1 MVMFN
6 MLNMVVLLV
15 AANRVLGGGTKEKGG
30 IINQSAECAGKRT
43 LLSRDW
49 CFALDLSFSWPI
61 N

>member
-15 AANRVLGGGTKEKGG
+15 AANRVLGGGTKEKGE
-30 IINQSAECAGKRT
+30 IINQSAACAGKRT

>member
-49 CFALDLSFSWPI
+49 CFALDLSFS
-61 N
+61 

>member
-15 AANRVLGGGTKEKGG
+15 AANRVLGGGGAKEKRG

-49 CFALDLSFSWPI
+49 CFALDLSFS
-61 N
+61 

>member
-15 AANRVLGGGTKEKGG
+15 AANRVLGGGAKEKRG

-49 CFALDLSFSWPI
+49 CFALDLSFS
-61 N
+61 